1 MRVRGLL
8 LSVIVLAALAG
19 GVYWSN
25 KAKKA
30 EENKPRP
37 DEPPKLLSLSED
49 QIKKIEIAKTGGEN
63 TIVQKNDAGKWEMT
77 SPKPLGVDQDAISS
91 MTSTLSSLNSD
102 RLIEEKAS
110 DLGLYGLAKP
120 SLEVIVGLKDG
131 KSKKILIGDEA
142 PTGGSYYAMLE
153 GDPRVFTI
161 ASWNKSSLDKSA
173 KDLRDKRLL
182 TFDSD
187 KLLRVELAAKGQVVE
202 FGKNNQNEWQ
212 IVKPRPLRADS
223 FQVEEL
229 IRKLKDAK
237 MDTSA
242 TDEDAKK
249 AAAAFAGA
257 KQVAIAKVTDSSGTQ
272 ELQVRKDKDNNYYA
286 KSSAVE
292 GIHKVYSDLGDG
304 VDKGLEDFR
313 NKKLFDFGWS
323 EPGKLEVRD
332 GAAQYAWT
340 KTGDKWLAGAKQMDS
355 STVQAVID
363 KLRDLSATKFV
374 ESGFTTPA
382 LAVTVTSN
390 DGKRVEKA
398 ELAQSGKSWFAKRE
412 NEPTIYELDANAV
425 EELRKAVTAVKEPAT
440 ASAKKK

>member
-63 TIVQKNDAGKWEMT
+63 TVVQKNDAGKWEMT

-323 EPGKLEVRD
+323 EPGKIEIRE
-332 GAAQYAWT
+332 GAKQAVYQ
-340 KTGDKWLAGAKQMDS
+340 KSGEKWMLGAKQMDS
-355 STVQAVID
+355 ASIQTMID
-363 KLRDLSATKFV
+363 KLRDLSCTKFL
-374 ESGFTTPA
+374 EKGSGTPVLEA
-382 LAVTVTSN
+382 TVTSN
-390 DGKRVEKA
+390 EGKRVEKVA
-398 ELAQSGKSWFAKRE
+398 IAKQGNTYYAQRE
-412 NEPTIYELDANAV
+412 NEPTIYELDAKVV
-425 EELRKAVTAVKEPAT
+425 EELQKAIAGVKEAAQP
-440 ASAKKK
+440 AKKS